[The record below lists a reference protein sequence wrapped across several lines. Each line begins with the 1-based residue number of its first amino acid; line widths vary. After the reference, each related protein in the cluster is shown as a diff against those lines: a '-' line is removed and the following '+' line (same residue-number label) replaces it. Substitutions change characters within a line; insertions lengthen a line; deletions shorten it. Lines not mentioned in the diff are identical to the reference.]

1 MFDVEPVREGA
12 RLIKEG
18 MAKLVNGPLDYY
30 LEELSACYELL
41 ITRFSPH
48 KLGDIVAL
56 KCTPRIDG
64 SHAGGWMRGKHFL
77 VQGARARVAK
87 VTASGNGFTY
97 GLHFE
102 GETWKDR
109 DGVEHQMDKASLYMF
124 HEKELEAASSAKGSE

>member
-18 MAKLVNGPLDYY
+18 MSMLANGPLDYY

-48 KLGDIVAL
+48 KLGDTVTL
-56 KCTPRIDG
+56 KRTPRIDE
-64 SHAGGWMRGKHFL
+64 SHAWGWMGGKHFL
-77 VQGARARVAK
+77 IKGARATVAK
-87 VTASGNGFTY
+87 VTASGDGFTY

-102 GETWKDR
+102 NETWKDR
-109 DGVEHQMDKASLYMF
+109 EGMEHPRDKASLYLF
-124 HEKELEAASSAKGSE
+124 HEKELEAASSAKELG